1 MTENLNYIS
10 MAINQIRRATGSR
23 AAPGE
28 SCEHI
33 RITNPDRELKNDYYY
48 IDPNGPLNGI
58 QDAFQVYC
66 RFHENHA
73 ESCVPAG
80 SGSFKDQQWFKNKRS
95 SAWFANEFAS
105 GREVSYCM

>member
-33 RITNPDRELKNDYYY
+33 RITNPDRELKN
-48 IDPNGPLNGI
+48 GM
-58 QDAFQVYC
+58 F
-66 RFHENHA
+66 
-73 ESCVPAG
+73 
-80 SGSFKDQQWFKNKRS
+80 SFEPVNTYVNVLSHLK
-95 SAWFANEFAS
+95 
-105 GREVSYCM
+105 MI